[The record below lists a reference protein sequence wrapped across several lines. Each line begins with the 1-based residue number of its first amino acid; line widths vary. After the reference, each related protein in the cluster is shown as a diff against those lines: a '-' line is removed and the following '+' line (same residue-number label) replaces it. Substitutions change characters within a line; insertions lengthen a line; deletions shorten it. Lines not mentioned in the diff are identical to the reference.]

1 MEGKVGIEAQTERRL
16 GKILGEIGE
25 RPAMKRFLS
34 GYGKVRTKSLYVEC
48 LVLYRRWLREKK
60 GVDFS
65 FDAPVRDNLENVF
78 GSDPVDVA
86 KKRTHMD
93 WMNEYANEYLVVLGR
108 SESRRMV
115 TVAAVRGFYDSN
127 DSALFGHFRLASGP
141 VPPRVYDSASSQ
153 AAVSNDSDSLADGIT
168 ERSFT
173 ESRTYIRC
181 AQCGT
186 ERFLK
191 VKHTCIK

>member
-25 RPAMKRFLS
+25 SPAMKRFLS

-78 GSDPVDVA
+78 GSDPVDVRRSG
-86 KKRTHMD
+86 RT
-93 WMNEYANEYLVVLGR
+93 WTG
-108 SESRRMV
+108 
-115 TVAAVRGFYDSN
+115 
-127 DSALFGHFRLASGP
+127 
-141 VPPRVYDSASSQ
+141 
-153 AAVSNDSDSLADGIT
+153 
-168 ERSFT
+168 
-173 ESRTYIRC
+173 
-181 AQCGT
+181 
-186 ERFLK
+186 
-191 VKHTCIK
+191 